1 MKIDLPSVQDQQA
14 LIFQESTKEAISTL
28 KSNLNAPRISE
39 ALEIDESQY
48 SRAHLLR
55 EREGWE
61 APHPD
66 IVGAYFRQF
75 QKAFPDYSTDK
86 KLAYLLGLSSD
97 RRIREFKQGARKVP
111 FGVWRVF
118 LVLTGRAP
126 QDIIKVLGFFSNE
139 SPCN

>member
-1 MKIDLPSVQDQQA
+1 MKIELPSVQDQQA
-14 LIFQESTKEAISTL
+14 LIFQESTKEAINVLT
-28 KSNLNAPRISE
+28 SNLEAPRISE

-48 SRAHLLR
+48 SNKHLLR

-86 KLAYLLGLSSD
+86 KLAYLLRLSSD
-97 RRIREFKQGARKVP
+97 RRIREFKQGVRKVP
-111 FGVWRVF
+111 FGVWREF
-118 LVLTGRAP
+118 LILTGRAP
-126 QDIIKVLGFFSNE
+126 QEVIKVLGFF
-139 SPCN
+139 